1 MTTHPLLISATPKS
15 HAHKPWRFH
24 HDDAVRHPRPGAE
37 DAIVSMAAAIDKAA
51 DILDG
56 PDAVGTPAVG
66 ELLSGF
72 RTLLNYD
79 LGRLD
84 AGTCEAWAWKCAE
97 RIGWDLDTETI
108 KWEAA

>member
-51 DILDG
+51 AG
-56 PDAVGTPAVG
+56 PDDPF
-66 ELLSGF
+66 E
-72 RTLLNYD
+72 
-79 LGRLD
+79 RL
-84 AGTCEAWAWKCAE
+84 ATRAE
-97 RIGWDLDTETI
+97 REIARAMLEVIRAGVP
-108 KWEAA
+108 ASG